1 MLLFFDIIYR
11 CCLMITEKRRVWDVF
26 QEAGRMMHEDGGR
39 VRGLLGGWITF
50 VQLHACA
57 VAAVTI
63 LLTAGILYYSLTHFR
78 INTDL
83 NGMISDKLHFRK
95 LQNDFTR
102 AFPQLSDTI
111 VVVIDAETPELAAG
125 ARVRLAGLLREEK
138 TLFKDVYEPGGG
150 DFFEKNGLLYLNV
163 DELEDFADKMA
174 AAQPLIGFLA
184 QDLSL
189 RGLFSVLGQALE
201 RPKDAGVKGGMPSL
215 LFEEMR
221 RSFDQAASH
230 RPYRMSWQRLMLGDK
245 EAGRQQ
251 RQFIIAKPYL
261 AANSLSADE
270 AALEKVRNIAKDLGL
285 DVASGVRIRITGDV
299 ALASENLAEVRN
311 SAGAAT
317 LASLVLVAII
327 IFIGLGGY
335 GRLMVAALAT
345 LLIGLVWT
353 TGFAIAFI
361 GSLNMI
367 SVTFAVLF
375 IGLGIDYSIQFCLR
389 HKELLES
396 GMPHRESLTTTS
408 VGVGR
413 SLFLSCITTAIG
425 FYAFLP
431 TAYAGVAELGIISG
445 TGMFISFIANLT
457 ILPALIELWPV
468 KAKKVP
474 ASDAV
479 MTIVRVPYRYPRLIV
494 AVSLLIGIASAL
506 LLPRFYFDYNPL
518 NLYDP
523 KSESVSVIKDLF
535 KDPETSPWTISV
547 LSKGKEETMRLA
559 VGLRAVKE
567 VKMVATL
574 FDFVPENQAEKL
586 GILSDIRLF
595 MPPGLGH
602 AAIGRLSYQQ
612 DLDALDVFDGRLK
625 RAIASYSEKESIPL
639 RGLHESIHRFKMLL
653 KDPVEG
659 VKAFEELEDGLLS
672 NLPFL
677 LRRLDNS
684 LQASP
689 VDVAG
694 LPKDLVAQYLSSDG
708 RYRVQ
713 VFPRENIMGRAA
725 LARFVKSVQAVAPDA
740 TDAPVSISG
749 AGMAIMSSFREAT
762 LYAFIAITL
771 YLLIELRRF
780 LVTFIILTPLILVT
794 LMTGASSV
802 LLGIPLNFANVIV
815 VPLLLGIGVHSGII
829 FVVRYQSEPP
839 PGGNML
845 TTSNARAALFSNLA
859 TMVSTGS
866 LSFSPHRGISSI
878 GILLTLSLG
887 FLILS
892 TLVLLP
898 ALLKLVENR
907 LKHEDFV

>member
-1 MLLFFDIIYR
+1 
-11 CCLMITEKRRVWDVF
+11 
-26 QEAGRMMHEDGGR
+26 MMRGDGSR
-39 VRGLLGGWITF
+39 VRRLLSEWITF
-50 VQLHACA
+50 VRLHAGA
-57 VAAVTI
+57 VVAVTV
-63 LLTAGILYYSLTHFR
+63 LLTAGILYYSLTHFK
-78 INTDL
+78 INTDV
-83 NGMISDKLHFRK
+83 NGMISEKLRFRK
-95 LQNDFTR
+95 LENDFTR

-111 VVVIDAETPELAAG
+111 VMVIDAETPELATS

-150 DFFEKNGLLYLNV
+150 DFFEKNGLLYLSV
-163 DELEDFADKMA
+163 DELENFSDKMT

-201 RPKDAGVKGGMPSL
+201 QPKDAGLKEGMPSL

-221 RSFDQAASH
+221 RSFDHTAS
-230 RPYRMSWQRLMLGDK
+230 RRLYQMSWQRLMLGEK
-245 EAGRQQ
+245 EAEQQQ
-251 RQFIIAKPYL
+251 RQFIIARPFL
-261 AANSLSADE
+261 SANSLSAGE
-270 AALEKVRNIAKDLGL
+270 LALDKVRTITKDFGP
-285 DVASGVRIRITGDV
+285 DGRSGARIRITGDV

-311 SAGAAT
+311 SVGAAT
-317 LASLVLVAII
+317 LASLILVGFII
-327 IFIGLGGY
+327 YIGLGGY
-335 GRLMVAALAT
+335 GRMMVASLAT

-396 GMPHRESLTTTS
+396 GLSHGESLATTS

-413 SLFLSCITTAIG
+413 SLLLSCVTTAIG

-431 TAYAGVAELGIISG
+431 TAYAGVAELGLISG

-457 ILPALIELWPV
+457 ILPALIELLPV
-468 KAKKVP
+468 NAKKAP
-474 ASDAV
+474 GADTV
-479 MTIVRVPYRYPRLIV
+479 MTIVKVPYRYPRLIV
-494 AVSLLIGIASAL
+494 AVSLSLGIASTL

-523 KSESVSVIKDLF
+523 KSESVAAVKELF
-535 KDPETSPWTISV
+535 RDPGTSPWTISV
-547 LSKGKEETMRLA
+547 LAGGKEDAGRLA
-559 VGLRAVKE
+559 EKLRTLRE
-567 VKMVATL
+567 VKMAATL
-574 FDFVPENQAEKL
+574 FDFVPENQTEKL
-586 GILSDIRLF
+586 GILSDVRLF
-595 MPPGLGH
+595 MPPGLGNVTMKK
-602 AAIGRLSYQQ
+602 LSYQQ
-612 DLDALDVFDGRLK
+612 DLNALDAFDKRLEA
-625 RAIASYSEKESIPL
+625 AIASYSEKESGPL
-639 RGLHESIHRFKMLL
+639 RGLHESIQRFKTLL
-653 KDPVEG
+653 RDPVKG
-659 VKAFEELEDGLLS
+659 NKAFEELEDGLLS

-677 LRRLDNS
+677 FRRLDKS
-684 LQASP
+684 LHASP
-689 VDVAG
+689 VDVAS
-694 LPKDLVAQYLSSDG
+694 LPDDLAAQYLSSDG

-713 VFPRENIMGRAA
+713 VFPRENIMDRAS
-725 LARFVKSVQAVAPDA
+725 LAGFVKSVQTVAPDA
-740 TDAPVSISG
+740 TDAPVSIYES
-749 AGMAIMSSFREAT
+749 GMAIISSFREAT
-762 LYAFIAITL
+762 LYAFIAITI
-771 YLLIELRRF
+771 YLLVELRRF
-780 LVTFIILTPLILVT
+780 LITVLILTPLVLVMLT
-794 LMTGASSV
+794 TAAASV

-829 FVVRYQSEPP
+829 FVVRYQSERPQ
-839 PGGNML
+839 GGNML

-866 LSFSPHRGISSI
+866 LSFSPHRGIASI
-878 GILLTLSLG
+878 GILLTLCLG

-907 LKHEDFV
+907 LTHEDFV

>member
-1 MLLFFDIIYR
+1 MR
-11 CCLMITEKRRVWDVF
+11 KAE
-26 QEAGRMMHEDGGR
+26 GR
-39 VRGLLGGWITF
+39 VLRLLGWWIAF
-50 VQLHACA
+50 VRLHAR
-57 VAAVTI
+57 AVTVVT
-63 LLTAGILYYSLTHFR
+63 LFLTAGILYYSLTHFR

-83 NGMISDKLHFRK
+83 NSMISDKLRFRR
-95 LQNDFTR
+95 LENDFNR
-102 AFPQLSDTI
+102 AVPAHSDTI
-111 VVVIDAETPELAAG
+111 VVVIDADTPELATG
-125 ARVRLAGLLREEK
+125 ARQRLAGLLKNER

-150 DFFEKNGLLYLNV
+150 QFFEKNGLLYLSV
-163 DELEDFADKMA
+163 DELEDFADKVT

-189 RGLFSVLGQALE
+189 RGLFSVLGQALA
-201 RPKDAGVKGGMPSL
+201 RPESEGVKEGVPPA
-215 LFEEMR
+215 LFEEMKQ
-221 RSFDQAASH
+221 SFDNTAAN
-230 RPYRMSWQRLMLGDK
+230 RPYRLSWQRLMMGEK
-245 EAGRQQ
+245 AARQQQ
-251 RQFIIAKPYL
+251 RQFIIARPY
-261 AANSLSADE
+261 LSADSLSSGE
-270 AALEKVRNIAKDLGL
+270 LALQKVRMLAKNLGA
-285 DVASGVRIRITGDV
+285 DNAGGVRISITGDV
-299 ALASENLAEVRN
+299 ALASENLAEVRE
-311 SAGAAT
+311 SVGVAT
-317 LASLVLVAII
+317 LASLVLVAVI

-335 GRLMVAALAT
+335 CRLMAAALAT

-396 GMPHRESLTTTS
+396 GMPHGESLMTTS
-408 VGVGR
+408 AGVGR

-445 TGMFISFIANLT
+445 TGMFISFVANLT
-457 ILPALIELWPV
+457 ILPAIIELLPV
-468 KAKKVP
+468 KAKKRP

-479 MTIVRVPYRYPRLIV
+479 IAVVKVPYRYPRLIV
-494 AVSLLIGIASAL
+494 AGSLFAGIVSAL

-518 NLYDP
+518 NLYNP
-523 KSESVSVIKDLF
+523 KSESVSAIKGLF
-535 KDPETSPWTISV
+535 EDPETSPWTISV
-547 LSKGKEETMRLA
+547 LSREEEETRRLA
-559 VGLRAVKE
+559 VRLRAVKE

-574 FDFVPENQAEKL
+574 FDFVPENQVEKI
-586 GILSDIRLF
+586 GILSDVRIF
-595 MPPGLGH
+595 MPPGLRH
-602 AAIGRLSYQQ
+602 AAIKRLSYQQ
-612 DLDALDVFDGRLK
+612 DLNALDVFDNRLK
-625 RAIASYSEKESIPL
+625 SAIASSSEKESRPL
-639 RGLHESIHRFKMLL
+639 RELHESILRFKTVLD
-653 KDPVEG
+653 DPVRG
-659 VKAFEELEDGLLS
+659 NKAFKELEDSLLS

-689 VDVAG
+689 VDVSS
-694 LPKDLVAQYLSSDG
+694 LPKDLAVQYLSSDG

-713 VFPRENIMGRAA
+713 VFPRENIMDRTA
-725 LARFVKSVQAVAPDA
+725 LARFVKSVEAVAPDA
-740 TDAPVSISG
+740 TDAPVSIYES
-749 AGMAIMSSFREAT
+749 GMAIMSSFREAT
-762 LYAFIAITL
+762 LYAFIAITI

-780 LVTFIILTPLILVT
+780 LITFIILTPLILVT
-794 LMTGASSV
+794 LMTGAASV

-878 GILLTLSLG
+878 GILLTLCLG